1 MKSEILFLGPYPTAR
16 NIKDGMVSRI
26 RAIDAFFTGVRR
38 TYVEISFTRYWKR
51 VHTVRGEVVSYQVN
65 AFVHVFLL
73 ARLIL
78 SAPVVYAH
86 SIHKW
91 LPVAYLL
98 PFYHGRLVLDAHGA
112 VPEEI
117 RIYSKKQWAA
127 PVLERLE
134 RCVFGKAALVIC
146 VTEQMKKHFF
156 AKYPCYAG
164 RYVVY
169 GIFPET
175 LRSEKVEERGPA
187 AEEDPV
193 RVIYS
198 GGISPWQLL
207 DLTLDT
213 IKRNQAPRLEYTL
226 LVTDRPYVERL
237 LEAKG
242 MKHLPV
248 RVLSVQPEE
257 LAAYYSRADY
267 AFILRQD
274 NVVNRVANPTKL
286 VEYLRFGLI
295 PIVLSEQIGDYAE
308 QGYERVPL
316 SRFNVA
322 IPKPEAPSLLNQE
335 IARRLLENNEKIDI
349 RHEVFR
355 LGAKSGKRKSGYPG

>member
-26 RAIDAFFTGVRR
+26 RAIDAFFTDTRR
-38 TYVEISFTRYWKR
+38 TYVEISFTRYRKR
-51 VHTVRGEVVSYQVN
+51 IHTVTGEVSSYQVN
-65 AFVHVFLL
+65 AFVHVFFL

-78 SAPVVYAH
+78 SAPVIYAH

-91 LPVAYLL
+91 LPIAYLL
-98 PFYHGRLVLDAHGA
+98 PFYGGRLVLDAHGA
-112 VPEEI
+112 VPEEV
-117 RIYSKKQWAA
+117 RMYSKKQWVV
-127 PVLERLE
+127 PFLERLE
-134 RCVFGKAALVIC
+134 RMVFGKADVVIC
-146 VTEQMKKHFF
+146 VTEQMKKHFL
-156 AKYPCYAG
+156 AKYPRYTG

-169 GIFPET
+169 SIFPET
-175 LRSEKVEERGPA
+175 LRWKGVERGEPKRK
-187 AEEDPV
+187 EDPI

-213 IKRNQAPRLEYTL
+213 IKRNQAPWLEYTL

-242 MKHLPV
+242 MKDLPV
-248 RVLSVQPEE
+248 RLRSVQPEE

-267 AFILRQD
+267 AFILRED

-295 PIVLSEQIGDYAE
+295 PIVLFEQIGDYAE
-308 QGYERVPL
+308 LGYERLPL
-316 SRFNVA
+316 SRFNVFIA
-322 IPKPEAPSLLNQE
+322 KPDAPSALNQE
-335 IARRLLENNEKIDI
+335 IARRLLENNGKIDI
-349 RHEVFR
+349 RREVFYVAGK
-355 LGAKSGKRKSGYPG
+355 LEKRKRGYPG

>member
-26 RAIDAFFTGVRR
+26 RAIDAFFTGVSR
-38 TYVEISFTRYWKR
+38 TYVEISFTRYRKR
-51 VHTVRGEVVSYQVN
+51 IHTVTGEVSSYQVN
-65 AFVHVFLL
+65 AFVHVFFL

-78 SAPVVYAH
+78 SAPVLYAH

-98 PFYHGRLVLDAHGA
+98 PFYRGRLVLDAHGA

-117 RIYSKKQWAA
+117 RYYSKKQWVV

-134 RCVFGKAALVIC
+134 RMVFAKAKVVIC
-146 VTEQMKKHFF
+146 VTEQMKKHFL
-156 AKYPCYAG
+156 AKYPHYTG

-169 GIFPET
+169 SIFPET
-175 LRSEKVEERGPA
+175 LQADEGKREPKRKD
-187 AEEDPV
+187 DPV
-193 RVIYS
+193 RLLYS

-213 IKRNQAPRLEYTL
+213 IKQNQSPRLEYTL

-242 MKHLPV
+242 MKDLPV

-267 AFILRQD
+267 AFILRED

-308 QGYERVPL
+308 LGYERLPL
-316 SRFNVA
+316 SRFHVSIA
-322 IPKPEAPSLLNQE
+322 KPEAPSSINQE

-349 RHEVFR
+349 RGEVF
-355 LGAKSGKRKSGYPG
+355 